1 MLTKGGAKLLDFGI
15 ALPAPPTRAGE
26 TTLNLRRELTDRGL
40 ILGTVQYM
48 APEQIEGRA
57 IDARTDVFAFGAML
71 FEVVTGRKAFEGNS
85 QASLMAAIV
94 EREAPRL
101 SAVQPLA
108 PAGLDHVLA
117 MCLAKDPDDRWQ
129 TSRDLLHEL
138 TWVRDCGLGE
148 RTDAAAQSTSARSR
162 WTWPTLVGLVVAALL
177 AGAGTSAWR
186 RRRLLPCA
194 M

>member
-15 ALPAPPTRAGE
+15 ALPAPTTRPGE
-26 TTLNLRRELTDRGL
+26 TTLHARREMTDRGL

-57 IDARTDVFAFGAML
+57 IDARTDIFAFGAML
-71 FEVVTGRKAFEGNS
+71 YEMVTGRKAFEGNS

-94 EREAPRL
+94 EREPPRL

-108 PAGLDHVLA
+108 PAGLDRVLA

-129 TSRDLLHEL
+129 TSR
-138 TWVRDCGLGE
+138 
-148 RTDAAAQSTSARSR
+148 
-162 WTWPTLVGLVVAALL
+162 
-177 AGAGTSAWR
+177 
-186 RRRLLPCA
+186 
-194 M
+194 